1 MNVESVGKT
10 VEEALEAALKELN
23 LKKEEVDYTVL
34 VEPKKGFLGFGKKEA
49 KILVTPKADTI
60 SLKTENKEDSSAA
73 ESFKDKDKVVS
84 FGEKTTE
91 SAEAVLRKAGE
102 KADELDERQKA
113 FNSRVKEKWNDTVD
127 SVKESGDKVKNAVNE
142 KVETASAVSA
152 AVKNTLAERKN
163 KRYNE
168 EKAKEF
174 VVDDAVVDEAKEF
187 LAKIFKAMKIEVV
200 MEKFVNKKDGCV
212 VLKLHGDDMGILIGK
227 HGQTL
232 DSLQYLTNLVANK
245 NTENRVHIVIDVENY
260 RERRAETLVRL
271 ARRLADKVKKSG
283 ERVVLEPM
291 NPHERKIIHT
301 ALQNDN
307 KITTLSEGSEPYRKV
322 VIELKK

>member
-10 VEEALEAALKELN
+10 VEEALEVALKELN
-23 LKKEEVDYTVL
+23 LTKEEVDYTVL
-34 VEPKKGFLGFGKKEA
+34 IEPKKGFLGFGKKEA

-60 SLKTENKEDSSAA
+60 SLKSENKEEPTVA
-73 ESFKDKDKVVS
+73 ESLKEKVVF

-91 SAEAVLRKAGE
+91 SAEAVLRKVGE

-113 FNSRVKEKWNDTVD
+113 FNNRVKEKWNDTVD

-142 KVETASAVSA
+142 KVETATAVSA

-163 KRYNE
+163 KRPANE
-168 EKAKEF
+168 NVKEF

-260 RERRAETLVRL
+260 RDRRAETLTRL
-271 ARRLADKVKKSG
+271 AKRLADKVKKSG
-283 ERVVLEPM
+283 ERIVLEPM

-307 KITTLSEGSEPYRKV
+307 KITTLSEGSEPFRKV

>member
-1 MNVESVGKT
+1 MNVESVGRT
-10 VEEALEAALKELN
+10 VEEALDAALKELN

-60 SLKTENKEDSSAA
+60 SVKVENKEEATVA
-73 ESFKDKDKVVS
+73 ETLKDKVVS

-91 SAEAVLRKAGE
+91 SAGAVLRKVGE
-102 KADELDERQKA
+102 KADELDVKQKA
-113 FNSRVKEKWNDTVD
+113 FNNRVKEKWNDTVD
-127 SVKESGDKVKNAVNE
+127 SVIESGDKVKNAVNE
-142 KVETASAVSA
+142 KVETANAVSA
-152 AVKNTLAERKN
+152 AVKSTLAERKS
-163 KRYNE
+163 KRAANE
-168 EKAKEF
+168 NTREF
-174 VVDDAVVDEAKEF
+174 VVDDAVVEEAKDF
-187 LAKIFKAMKIEVV
+187 LAKVFKAMKIELV
-200 MEKFVNKKDGCV
+200 MEKFINKKDGCV

-245 NTENRVHIVIDVENY
+245 NTESRVHIVIDVENY
-260 RERRAETLVRL
+260 RDRRAETLTRL
-271 ARRLADKVKKSG
+271 AKRLADKVKKSG
-283 ERVVLEPM
+283 ERIVLEPM

-307 KITTLSEGSEPYRKV
+307 KITTLSEGSEPFRKV

>member
-34 VEPKKGFLGFGKKEA
+34 IEPKKGFLGFGKKEA

-60 SLKTENKEDSSAA
+60 SLKSENKEDPTVA
-73 ESFKDKDKVVS
+73 ESLKEKVVS

-91 SAEAVLRKAGE
+91 SAGAVLRKVGE
-102 KADELDERQKA
+102 IADELDEKQKA
-113 FNSRVKEKWNDTVD
+113 FNNRVKEKWNDTVD
-127 SVKESGDKVKNAVNE
+127 SVKESGDKVRNAVNE
-142 KVETASAVSA
+142 KVETANAVSA

-163 KRYNE
+163 KRSSSENV
-168 EKAKEF
+168 KEF

-260 RERRAETLVRL
+260 RDRRAETLTRL
-271 ARRLADKVKKSG
+271 AKRLADKVKKSG
-283 ERVVLEPM
+283 ERIVLEPM

-307 KITTLSEGSEPYRKV
+307 KITTLSEGSEPFRKV

>member
-10 VEEALEAALKELN
+10 VEEALDAALKELN

-60 SLKTENKEDSSAA
+60 SVKVENKDTTVA
-73 ESFKDKDKVVS
+73 ETLKDKVVS

-91 SAEAVLRKAGE
+91 SAGAVLRKVGE

-113 FNSRVKEKWNDTVD
+113 FNNRVKEKWNDTVD

-142 KVETASAVSA
+142 KVETANAVSA
-152 AVKNTLAERKN
+152 AVKSTLAERKS
-163 KRYNE
+163 KRPANE
-168 EKAKEF
+168 NTREF
-174 VVDDAVVDEAKEF
+174 VVDDAVVEEAKDF
-187 LAKIFKAMKIEVV
+187 LAKVFKAMKIEVV
-200 MEKFVNKKDGCV
+200 MEKFINKKDGCV

-260 RERRAETLVRL
+260 RDRRAETLTRL
-271 ARRLADKVKKSG
+271 AKRLADKVKKSG
-283 ERVVLEPM
+283 ERIVLEPM

-307 KITTLSEGSEPYRKV
+307 KITTLSEGSEPFRKV

>member
-23 LKKEEVDYTVL
+23 LTKEEVDYTVL

-49 KILVTPKADTI
+49 KILVTPKVEKV
-60 SLKTENKEDSSAA
+60 SVAA
-73 ESFKDKDKVVS
+73 EKAEAAEETLKDKIVS
-84 FGEKTTE
+84 FGEKTVDTAG
-91 SAEAVLRKAGE
+91 SALRAVGE
-102 KADELDERQKA
+102 KANELDEKQKA
-113 FNSRVKEKWNDTVD
+113 FNDRVKDKWNDAVD
-127 SVKESGDKVKNAVNE
+127 SVKESGDKVKSAVNE
-142 KVETASAVSA
+142 KVETANAVTA
-152 AVKNTLAERKN
+152 AVKNTLSERKN
-163 KRYNE
+163 KRTAAE
-168 EKAKEF
+168 PAKEF
-174 VVDDAVVDEAKEF
+174 IVDDAVVDEAKDF
-187 LAKIFKAMKIEVV
+187 LAKIFKAMKIEVM

-260 RERRAETLVRL
+260 RERRAETLTRL
-271 ARRLADKVKKSG
+271 AKRLADKVKKNG
-283 ERVVLEPM
+283 ERIVLEPM

>member
-34 VEPKKGFLGFGKKEA
+34 IEPKKGFLGFGKKEA
-49 KILVTPKADTI
+49 KILVTPKVDTI
-60 SLKTENKEDSSAA
+60 SLKSENKEDPTVA
-73 ESFKDKDKVVS
+73 ESLKEKVVS

-91 SAEAVLRKAGE
+91 SAGAVLRKVGE
-102 KADELDERQKA
+102 KADELDEKQKA
-113 FNSRVKEKWNDTVD
+113 FNNRVKEKWNDTVD
-127 SVKESGDKVKNAVNE
+127 SVKESGDKVRNAVNE
-142 KVETASAVSA
+142 KVETANAVSA

-163 KRYNE
+163 KRSSSENV
-168 EKAKEF
+168 KEF

-260 RERRAETLVRL
+260 RDRRAETLTRL
-271 ARRLADKVKKSG
+271 AKRLAEKVKKSG
-283 ERVVLEPM
+283 ERIVLEPM

-307 KITTLSEGSEPYRKV
+307 KITTLSEGSEPFRKV

>member
-23 LKKEEVDYTVL
+23 LTKEEVDYTIL

-60 SLKTENKEDSSAA
+60 SLKAENKEDSSAA
-73 ESFKDKDKVVS
+73 ETFKDKVVS
-84 FGEKTTE
+84 LGEKTTE
-91 SAEAVLRKAGE
+91 SAGAVLRKVGE

-113 FNSRVKEKWNDTVD
+113 FNNRVKEKWNDTVD

-152 AVKNTLAERKN
+152 AVKNTLAERKS
-163 KRYNE
+163 KRAVSENT
-168 EKAKEF
+168 KDF
-174 VVDDAVVDEAKEF
+174 VVDDAVVEEAKDF

-200 MEKFVNKKDGCV
+200 MEKFVNKRDGCV

-260 RERRAETLVRL
+260 RERRAETLTRL
-271 ARRLADKVKKSG
+271 ARRLADKVKKNG
-283 ERVVLEPM
+283 ERIVLEPM

-307 KITTLSEGSEPYRKV
+307 KITTLSEGSEPFRKV

>member
-23 LKKEEVDYTVL
+23 LTKEEVDYTVL

-49 KILVTPKADTI
+49 KILVTPKVEKV
-60 SLKTENKEDSSAA
+60 SVAA
-73 ESFKDKDKVVS
+73 EKAEAAEETLKDKIVS
-84 FGEKTTE
+84 FGEKTVDTAG
-91 SAEAVLRKAGE
+91 SALRAVGE
-102 KADELDERQKA
+102 KANELDEKQKA
-113 FNSRVKEKWNDTVD
+113 FNDRVKDKWNDAVD
-127 SVKESGDKVKNAVNE
+127 SVKESGDKVKSAVNE
-142 KVETASAVSA
+142 KVETANAVTA
-152 AVKNTLAERKN
+152 AVKNTLSERKN
-163 KRYNE
+163 KRTAAE
-168 EKAKEF
+168 PAKEF
-174 VVDDAVVDEAKEF
+174 IVDDAVVDEAKDF
-187 LAKIFKAMKIEVV
+187 LAKIFKAMKIEVM

-260 RERRAETLVRL
+260 RERRAETLTRL
-271 ARRLADKVKKSG
+271 AKRLADKVKKNG
-283 ERVVLEPM
+283 ERIVLEPM

-307 KITTLSEGSEPYRKV
+307 EITTLSEGSEPYRKV

>member
-1 MNVESVGKT
+1 MNVESVGRT
-10 VEEALEAALKELN
+10 VEEALDAALKELN

-60 SLKTENKEDSSAA
+60 SVKVENKEEATVA
-73 ESFKDKDKVVS
+73 ETLKDKVVS

-91 SAEAVLRKAGE
+91 SAGAVLRKVGE
-102 KADELDERQKA
+102 KADELDVKQKA
-113 FNSRVKEKWNDTVD
+113 FNNRVKEKWNDTVD
-127 SVKESGDKVKNAVNE
+127 SVIESGDKVKNAVNE
-142 KVETASAVSA
+142 KVETANAVSA
-152 AVKNTLAERKN
+152 AVKSTLAERKS
-163 KRYNE
+163 KRAASENTR
-168 EKAKEF
+168 EF
-174 VVDDAVVDEAKEF
+174 VVDDAVVEEAKDF
-187 LAKIFKAMKIEVV
+187 LAKVFKAMKIEVV
-200 MEKFVNKKDGCV
+200 MEKFINKKDGCV

-245 NTENRVHIVIDVENY
+245 NTESRVHIVIDVENY
-260 RERRAETLVRL
+260 RDRRAETLTRL
-271 ARRLADKVKKSG
+271 AKRLADKVKKSG
-283 ERVVLEPM
+283 ERIVLEPM

-307 KITTLSEGSEPYRKV
+307 KITTLSEGSEPFRKV

>member
-49 KILVTPKADTI
+49 KILVTPKVEKI
-60 SLKTENKEDSSAA
+60 SVEAEKTEETV
-73 ESFKDKDKVVS
+73 KDKIIS
-84 FGEKTTE
+84 FGEKTVDTAG
-91 SAEAVLRKAGE
+91 SVLHRVGE
-102 KADELDERQKA
+102 KADELDEKQKL
-113 FNSRVKEKWNDTVD
+113 FNSKVKEKWNDTVD
-127 SVKESGDKVKNAVNE
+127 SVKDSGDRVKNAVNE
-142 KVETASAVSA
+142 KVETANAVTD
-152 AVKNTLAERKN
+152 AVKNTLLERRS
-163 KRYNE
+163 KRVASE
-168 EKAKEF
+168 VTKEF
-174 VVDDAVVDEAKEF
+174 VVDNAVIEEAKEF

-200 MEKFVNKKDGCV
+200 MEKFINKKDGCV
-212 VLKLHGDDMGILIGK
+212 ILKLHGDDMGILIGK

-260 RERRAETLVRL
+260 RERRAETLTRL
-271 ARRLADKVKKSG
+271 AKRLADKVKKSG
-283 ERVVLEPM
+283 ERIVLEPM

>member
-1 MNVESVGKT
+1 MNVESVGRT
-10 VEEALEAALKELN
+10 VEEALDAALKELN

-34 VEPKKGFLGFGKKEA
+34 VEPKKGFLGKGKKEA

-60 SLKTENKEDSSAA
+60 SVKVENKEEATVA
-73 ESFKDKDKVVS
+73 ETLKDKVVS

-91 SAEAVLRKAGE
+91 SAGAVLRKVGE
-102 KADELDERQKA
+102 KADELDVKQKA
-113 FNSRVKEKWNDTVD
+113 FNNRVKEKWNDTVD
-127 SVKESGDKVKNAVNE
+127 SVIESGDKVKNAVNE
-142 KVETASAVSA
+142 KVETANAVSA
-152 AVKNTLAERKN
+152 AVKSTLAERKS
-163 KRYNE
+163 KRAANE
-168 EKAKEF
+168 NTREF
-174 VVDDAVVDEAKEF
+174 VVDDAVVEEAKDF
-187 LAKIFKAMKIEVV
+187 LAKVFKAMKIEVV
-200 MEKFVNKKDGCV
+200 MEKFINKKDGCV

-245 NTENRVHIVIDVENY
+245 NTESRVHIVIDVENY
-260 RERRAETLVRL
+260 RDRRAETLTRL
-271 ARRLADKVKKSG
+271 AKRLADKVKKSG
-283 ERVVLEPM
+283 ERIVLEPM

-307 KITTLSEGSEPYRKV
+307 KITTLSEGSEPFRKV

>member
-23 LKKEEVDYTVL
+23 LTKEEVDYTVL
-34 VEPKKGFLGFGKKEA
+34 IEPKKGFLGFGKKEA

-60 SLKTENKEDSSAA
+60 SLKSENKEEPTVA
-73 ESFKDKDKVVS
+73 ESLKEKVVS

-91 SAEAVLRKAGE
+91 SAEAVLRKVGE

-113 FNSRVKEKWNDTVD
+113 FNNRVKEKWNDTVD

-142 KVETASAVSA
+142 KVETATAVSA

-163 KRYNE
+163 KRPANE
-168 EKAKEF
+168 NAKEF

-227 HGQTL
+227 PGQTL

-260 RERRAETLVRL
+260 RDRRAETLTRL
-271 ARRLADKVKKSG
+271 AKRLAEKVKKSG
-283 ERVVLEPM
+283 ERIVLEPM

-301 ALQNDN
+301 ALQNDS
-307 KITTLSEGSEPYRKV
+307 KITTLSEGSEPFRKV

>member
-34 VEPKKGFLGFGKKEA
+34 IEPKKGFLGFGKKEA

-60 SLKTENKEDSSAA
+60 SLKSENKEDPTVA
-73 ESFKDKDKVVS
+73 ESLKEKVVS

-91 SAEAVLRKAGE
+91 SAGAVLRA
-102 KADELDERQKA
+102 
-113 FNSRVKEKWNDTVD
+113 N
-127 SVKESGDKVKNAVNE
+127 
-142 KVETASAVSA
+142 AVSA

-163 KRYNE
+163 KRSSSENV
-168 EKAKEF
+168 KEF
-174 VVDDAVVDEAKEF
+174 VVDNAVVDEAKEF

-260 RERRAETLVRL
+260 RDRRAETLTRL
-271 ARRLADKVKKSG
+271 AKRLADKVKKSG
-283 ERVVLEPM
+283 ERIVLEPM

-307 KITTLSEGSEPYRKV
+307 KITTLSEGSEPFRKV

>member
-34 VEPKKGFLGFGKKEA
+34 IEPKKGFLGFGKKEA

-60 SLKTENKEDSSAA
+60 SLKSENKEDPTVA
-73 ESFKDKDKVVS
+73 ESLKEKVVS

-91 SAEAVLRKAGE
+91 SAGAVLRKVGE
-102 KADELDERQKA
+102 KADELDEKQKA
-113 FNSRVKEKWNDTVD
+113 FNNRVKEKWNDTVD
-127 SVKESGDKVKNAVNE
+127 SVKESGDKVRNAVNE
-142 KVETASAVSA
+142 KVETANAVSA
-152 AVKNTLAERKN
+152 AVKSTLAERKT
-163 KRYNE
+163 KRSAAENV
-168 EKAKEF
+168 KEF

-187 LAKIFKAMKIEVV
+187 LTKIFKAMKIEVV

-260 RERRAETLVRL
+260 RDRRAETLTRL
-271 ARRLADKVKKSG
+271 AKRLADKVKKSG
-283 ERVVLEPM
+283 ERIVLEPM

-307 KITTLSEGSEPYRKV
+307 KITTLSEGSEPFRKV

>member
-49 KILVTPKADTI
+49 RILVTPKADTI
-60 SLKTENKEDSSAA
+60 SVKAENTENPAA
-73 ESFKDKDKVVS
+73 ETLKDKVVS
-84 FGEKTTE
+84 LGEKTAE
-91 SAEAVLRKAGE
+91 SAENVLRKVGE

-113 FNSRVKEKWNDTVD
+113 FNNRVKEKWNDTVE
-127 SVKESGDKVKNAVNE
+127 SVKESGDKVRNAVNE
-142 KVETASAVSA
+142 KVETAGAVSA

-163 KRYNE
+163 KRNNE

-174 VVDDAVVDEAKEF
+174 VVDDAVVDEAKDF

>member
-49 KILVTPKADTI
+49 KILVTPKVEKI
-60 SLKTENKEDSSAA
+60 SVEAEKTEETV
-73 ESFKDKDKVVS
+73 KDKIIS
-84 FGEKTTE
+84 FGEKTVDTAG
-91 SAEAVLRKAGE
+91 SVLHRVGE
-102 KADELDERQKA
+102 KADELDEKQKL
-113 FNSRVKEKWNDTVD
+113 FNSKVKEKWNDAVD
-127 SVKESGDKVKNAVNE
+127 SVKDSEDRVKNAVNE
-142 KVETASAVSA
+142 KVETANAVTD
-152 AVKNTLAERKN
+152 AVKNTLLERRS
-163 KRYNE
+163 KRVASE
-168 EKAKEF
+168 VTKEF
-174 VVDDAVVDEAKEF
+174 VVDNAVIEEAKEF

-200 MEKFVNKKDGCV
+200 MEKFINKKDGCV
-212 VLKLHGDDMGILIGK
+212 ILKLHGDDMGILIGK

-260 RERRAETLVRL
+260 RERRAETLTRL
-271 ARRLADKVKKSG
+271 AKRLADKVKKSG
-283 ERVVLEPM
+283 ERIVLEPM

-307 KITTLSEGSEPYRKV
+307 KITALSEGSEPYRKV

>member
-49 KILVTPKADTI
+49 KILVTPKVEKI
-60 SLKTENKEDSSAA
+60 SVEAEKTEETV
-73 ESFKDKDKVVS
+73 KDKIIS
-84 FGEKTTE
+84 FGEKTVDTAG
-91 SAEAVLRKAGE
+91 SVLHRVGE
-102 KADELDERQKA
+102 KADELDEKQKL
-113 FNSRVKEKWNDTVD
+113 FNSKVKEKWSDAVD
-127 SVKESGDKVKNAVNE
+127 SVKDSGDRVKNAVNE
-142 KVETASAVSA
+142 KVETANAVTD
-152 AVKNTLAERKN
+152 AVKNTLLERRS
-163 KRYNE
+163 KRVASE
-168 EKAKEF
+168 VTKEF
-174 VVDDAVVDEAKEF
+174 VVDNAVIEEAKEF

-200 MEKFVNKKDGCV
+200 MEKFINKKDGCV
-212 VLKLHGDDMGILIGK
+212 ILKLHGDDMGILIGK

-260 RERRAETLVRL
+260 RERRAETLTRL
-271 ARRLADKVKKSG
+271 AKRLADKVKKSG
-283 ERVVLEPM
+283 ERIVLEPM

>member
-1 MNVESVGKT
+1 MNVEAVGKT

-23 LKKEEVDYTVL
+23 LTKEEVDYTVL
-34 VEPKKGFLGFGKKEA
+34 IEPKKGFLGFGKKEA

-60 SLKTENKEDSSAA
+60 SLKSENKEEPTVA
-73 ESFKDKDKVVS
+73 ESLKEKVVS

-91 SAEAVLRKAGE
+91 SAETVLRKVGE

-113 FNSRVKEKWNDTVD
+113 FNNRVKEKWNDTVD

-142 KVETASAVSA
+142 KVETATAVSA

-163 KRYNE
+163 KRPANE
-168 EKAKEF
+168 NVKEF

-200 MEKFVNKKDGCV
+200 MEKF
-212 VLKLHGDDMGILIGK
+212 
-227 HGQTL
+227 
-232 DSLQYLTNLVANK
+232 
-245 NTENRVHIVIDVENY
+245 DVENY
-260 RERRAETLVRL
+260 RDRRAETLTRL
-271 ARRLADKVKKSG
+271 AKRLADKVKKSG
-283 ERVVLEPM
+283 ERIVLEPM

-307 KITTLSEGSEPYRKV
+307 KITTLSEGSEPFRKV

>member
-23 LKKEEVDYTVL
+23 LTKEEVDYTVL

-49 KILVTPKADTI
+49 KILVTPKVEKV
-60 SLKTENKEDSSAA
+60 SVAA
-73 ESFKDKDKVVS
+73 EKAEAAEETLKDKIVS
-84 FGEKTTE
+84 FGEKTVD
-91 SAEAVLRKAGE
+91 SAGSALRAVGE
-102 KADELDERQKA
+102 KANELDEKQKA
-113 FNSRVKEKWNDTVD
+113 FNDRVKDKWNDAVD
-127 SVKESGDKVKNAVNE
+127 SVKESGDKVKSAVNE
-142 KVETASAVSA
+142 KVETANAVTA
-152 AVKNTLAERKN
+152 AVKNTLSERKN
-163 KRYNE
+163 KRGAAE
-168 EKAKEF
+168 PAKEF
-174 VVDDAVVDEAKEF
+174 IVDDAVVDEAKDF
-187 LAKIFKAMKIEVV
+187 LTKIFKAMKIEVM

-260 RERRAETLVRL
+260 RERRAETLTRL
-271 ARRLADKVKKSG
+271 AKRLADKVKKNG
-283 ERVVLEPM
+283 ERIVLEPM

>member
-23 LKKEEVDYTVL
+23 LTKEEVDYTVL
-34 VEPKKGFLGFGKKEA
+34 VEPKKGFLGFGKKET
-49 KILVTPKADTI
+49 KILVTHKVEKV
-60 SLKTENKEDSSAA
+60 SVAA
-73 ESFKDKDKVVS
+73 EKVEAAEETLKDKIVS
-84 FGEKTTE
+84 FGEKTVDTAG
-91 SAEAVLRKAGE
+91 SALRAVGE
-102 KADELDERQKA
+102 KANELDEKQKA
-113 FNSRVKEKWNDTVD
+113 FNDRVKDKWNDAVD
-127 SVKESGDKVKNAVNE
+127 SVNESGDKVKSAVNE
-142 KVETASAVSA
+142 KVETANAVTA
-152 AVKNTLAERKN
+152 AVKNTLSERKN
-163 KRYNE
+163 KRTAAE
-168 EKAKEF
+168 PAKEF
-174 VVDDAVVDEAKEF
+174 IVDDAVVDEAKDF
-187 LAKIFKAMKIEVV
+187 LAKIFKAMKIEVM

-260 RERRAETLVRL
+260 RERRAETLTRL
-271 ARRLADKVKKSG
+271 AKRLADKVKKNG
-283 ERVVLEPM
+283 ERIVLEPM

>member
-23 LKKEEVDYTVL
+23 LTKEEVDYTVL

-49 KILVTPKADTI
+49 KILVTPKVEKV
-60 SLKTENKEDSSAA
+60 SVAA
-73 ESFKDKDKVVS
+73 EKAEAAEETLKDKIVS
-84 FGEKTTE
+84 FGEKTVD
-91 SAEAVLRKAGE
+91 SAGSALRAVGE
-102 KADELDERQKA
+102 KANELDEKQKA
-113 FNSRVKEKWNDTVD
+113 FNDRVKDKWNDAVD

-142 KVETASAVSA
+142 KVETANAVTA
-152 AVKNTLAERKN
+152 AVKNTLSERKN
-163 KRYNE
+163 KRAAAE
-168 EKAKEF
+168 PDKEF
-174 VVDDAVVDEAKEF
+174 IVDDAVVDEAKDF
-187 LAKIFKAMKIEVV
+187 LAKIFKAMKIEVM

-260 RERRAETLVRL
+260 RERRAETLTRL
-271 ARRLADKVKKSG
+271 AKRLADKVKKNG
-283 ERVVLEPM
+283 ERIVLEPM

-301 ALQNDN
+301 ALQNDS

>member
-10 VEEALEAALKELN
+10 VEEALEAALKELS
-23 LKKEEVDYTVL
+23 LTKEEVDYTIL

-49 KILVTPKADTI
+49 KILVTPKFDTI
-60 SLKTENKEDSSAA
+60 SLKAEDKGDSPA
-73 ESFKDKDKVVS
+73 EETFKDKVVS

-91 SAEAVLRKAGE
+91 SAGAVLRKVGE

-113 FNSRVKEKWNDTVD
+113 FNNRVKEKWNDTVD
-127 SVKESGDKVKNAVNE
+127 SVKESGDKVKSAVSE

-152 AVKNTLAERKN
+152 AVKNTLAERKS
-163 KRYNE
+163 KRPANDNT
-168 EKAKEF
+168 KDF
-174 VVDDAVVDEAKEF
+174 VVDDAVVEEAKDF

-200 MEKFVNKKDGCV
+200 MEKFVNKRDGCV

-260 RERRAETLVRL
+260 RDRRAETLTRL
-271 ARRLADKVKKSG
+271 AKRLADNVKKSG
-283 ERVVLEPM
+283 ERIVLEPM

-307 KITTLSEGSEPYRKV
+307 KITTLSEGSEPFRKV

>member
-34 VEPKKGFLGFGKKEA
+34 IEPKKGFLGFGKKEA

-60 SLKTENKEDSSAA
+60 SLKSESKEEPTVA
-73 ESFKDKDKVVS
+73 ESLKEKVVS

-91 SAEAVLRKAGE
+91 SAEAVLRKVGE

-113 FNSRVKEKWNDTVD
+113 FNNRVKEKWNDTVD

-142 KVETASAVSA
+142 KVETATAVSA

-163 KRYNE
+163 KRPASENV
-168 EKAKEF
+168 KEF

-187 LAKIFKAMKIEVV
+187 RAKIFKAMKIEVV

-260 RERRAETLVRL
+260 RDRRAETLTRL
-271 ARRLADKVKKSG
+271 AKRLADKVKKSG
-283 ERVVLEPM
+283 ERIVLEPM

-307 KITTLSEGSEPYRKV
+307 KIT
-322 VIELKK
+322 

>member
-23 LKKEEVDYTVL
+23 LTKEEVDYTVL

-49 KILVTPKADTI
+49 KILVTPKVEKV
-60 SLKTENKEDSSAA
+60 SVAA
-73 ESFKDKDKVVS
+73 EKAEAAEETLKDKIVS
-84 FGEKTTE
+84 FGEKTVDTAG
-91 SAEAVLRKAGE
+91 SALRAVGE
-102 KADELDERQKA
+102 KANELDEKQKA
-113 FNSRVKEKWNDTVD
+113 FNDRVKDKWNDAVD
-127 SVKESGDKVKNAVNE
+127 SVKESGDKVKSAVNE
-142 KVETASAVSA
+142 KVETANAVTA
-152 AVKNTLAERKN
+152 AVKNTLSERKN
-163 KRYNE
+163 KRTAAE
-168 EKAKEF
+168 PDKEF
-174 VVDDAVVDEAKEF
+174 IVDDAVVDEAKDF
-187 LAKIFKAMKIEVV
+187 LAKIFKAMKIEVM

-260 RERRAETLVRL
+260 RERRAETLTRL
-271 ARRLADKVKKSG
+271 AKRLADKVKKNG
-283 ERVVLEPM
+283 ERIVLEPM

-301 ALQNDN
+301 ALQNDS

>member
-34 VEPKKGFLGFGKKEA
+34 IEPKKGFLGFGKKEA

-60 SLKTENKEDSSAA
+60 SLKSENKEDPTVA
-73 ESFKDKDKVVS
+73 ESLKEKVVS

-91 SAEAVLRKAGE
+91 SAGAVLRKVGE
-102 KADELDERQKA
+102 KADELDEKQKA
-113 FNSRVKEKWNDTVD
+113 FNNRVKEKWNDTVD
-127 SVKESGDKVKNAVNE
+127 SVKESGDKVRNAVNE
-142 KVETASAVSA
+142 KVETATAVSA

-163 KRYNE
+163 KRSSSENV
-168 EKAKEF
+168 KEF
-174 VVDDAVVDEAKEF
+174 VVDDA
-187 LAKIFKAMKIEVV
+187 
-200 MEKFVNKKDGCV
+200 
-212 VLKLHGDDMGILIGK
+212 LIGK

-260 RERRAETLVRL
+260 RDRRAETLTRL
-271 ARRLADKVKKSG
+271 AKRLADKVKKSG
-283 ERVVLEPM
+283 ERIVLEPM

-307 KITTLSEGSEPYRKV
+307 KITTLSEGSEPFRKV

>member
-1 MNVESVGKT
+1 MNVESVGRT
-10 VEEALEAALKELN
+10 VEEALEAALTELN
-23 LKKEEVDYTVL
+23 LTKEEVDYTIL

-60 SLKTENKEDSSAA
+60 TLKPEKKEDPSVAESLKE
-73 ESFKDKDKVVS
+73 KVVS
-84 FGEKTTE
+84 LVEKTTE
-91 SAEAVLRKAGE
+91 SAENVLRKVGE

-113 FNSRVKEKWNDTVD
+113 FNNKVKAKWNNTVD

-142 KVETASAVSA
+142 KVETANAVSA
-152 AVKNTLAERKN
+152 AVKTTLSERKN
-163 KRYNE
+163 KRSAGEN
-168 EKAKEF
+168 AKEF
-174 VVDDAVVDEAKEF
+174 VVDEAVVDEAKDF
-187 LAKIFKAMKIEVV
+187 LTKIFKAMKIEVV

-260 RERRAETLVRL
+260 RDRRAETLTRL
-271 ARRLADKVKKSG
+271 AKRLADNVKKSG
-283 ERVVLEPM
+283 ERIVLEPM

-307 KITTLSEGSEPYRKV
+307 KITTLSEGSEPFRKV

>member
-23 LKKEEVDYTVL
+23 LTKEEVDYTVL

-49 KILVTPKADTI
+49 KILVTPKVEKV
-60 SLKTENKEDSSAA
+60 SVAA
-73 ESFKDKDKVVS
+73 EKAEAAEETLKDKIVS
-84 FGEKTTE
+84 FGEKTVDTAG
-91 SAEAVLRKAGE
+91 SALRAVGE
-102 KADELDERQKA
+102 KANELDEKQKA
-113 FNSRVKEKWNDTVD
+113 FNDRVKDKWNDAVD
-127 SVKESGDKVKNAVNE
+127 SVKESGEKVKSAVNE
-142 KVETASAVSA
+142 KVETANAVTA
-152 AVKNTLAERKN
+152 AVKNTLSERKN
-163 KRYNE
+163 KRTAAE
-168 EKAKEF
+168 PAKEF
-174 VVDDAVVDEAKEF
+174 IVDDAVVDEAKDF
-187 LAKIFKAMKIEVV
+187 LAKIFKAMKIEVM

-260 RERRAETLVRL
+260 RERRAETLTRL
-271 ARRLADKVKKSG
+271 AKRLADKVKKNG
-283 ERVVLEPM
+283 ERIVLEPM

-301 ALQNDN
+301 ALQNDS

>member
-23 LKKEEVDYTVL
+23 LTKEEVDYTVL

-49 KILVTPKADTI
+49 KILVTPKVEKV
-60 SLKTENKEDSSAA
+60 SVAA
-73 ESFKDKDKVVS
+73 EKAEAAEETLKDKIVS
-84 FGEKTTE
+84 FGEKTVD
-91 SAEAVLRKAGE
+91 SAGSALRAVGE
-102 KADELDERQKA
+102 KANELDEKQKA
-113 FNSRVKEKWNDTVD
+113 FNDRVKDKWNDAVD
-127 SVKESGDKVKNAVNE
+127 SVKESGDKVKSAVNE
-142 KVETASAVSA
+142 KVETANAVTA
-152 AVKNTLAERKN
+152 AVKNTLSERKN
-163 KRYNE
+163 KRAAAE
-168 EKAKEF
+168 PAKEF
-174 VVDDAVVDEAKEF
+174 IVDDAVVDEAKDF
-187 LAKIFKAMKIEVV
+187 LAKIFKAMKIEVM

-260 RERRAETLVRL
+260 RERRAETLTRL
-271 ARRLADKVKKSG
+271 AKRLADKVKKNG
-283 ERVVLEPM
+283 ERIVLEPM

>member
-1 MNVESVGKT
+1 MNVEAVGKT

-23 LKKEEVDYTVL
+23 LTRDEIDYTVL

-49 KILVTPKADTI
+49 KVLVTPKTEKI
-60 SLKTENKEDSSAA
+60 SVEAEKAEDSA
-73 ESFKDKDKVVS
+73 ETLKDKIVS
-84 FGEKTTE
+84 FGEKTVDT
-91 SAEAVLRKAGE
+91 AGAALHRVGE
-102 KADELDERQKA
+102 KADELDEKQKA
-113 FNSRVKEKWNDTVD
+113 FNEKVKEKWNDAVD
-127 SVKESGDKVKNAVNE
+127 SVKESEEKVKNAVNE
-142 KVETASAVSA
+142 KVETASAVST

-163 KRYNE
+163 KRPAAE
-168 EKAKEF
+168 APAREF

-200 MEKFVNKKDGCV
+200 MEKFVNKKDGCII
-212 VLKLHGDDMGILIGK
+212 LKLHGDDMGILIGK

-260 RERRAETLVRL
+260 RERRAETLNRL
-271 ARRLADKVKKSG
+271 AKRLADKVKKSG
-283 ERVVLEPM
+283 ERIVLEPM

>member
-34 VEPKKGFLGFGKKEA
+34 IEPKKGFLGFGKKEA

-60 SLKTENKEDSSAA
+60 SLKAENEENISAA
-73 ESFKDKDKVVS
+73 ETLKDKVVS

-91 SAEAVLRKAGE
+91 SAGAVLRKVGE
-102 KADELDERQKA
+102 KADELDEKQKA
-113 FNSRVKEKWNDTVD
+113 FNNRVKEKWNDTVD
-127 SVKESGDKVKNAVNE
+127 SVKESGDKVRNAVNE
-142 KVETASAVSA
+142 KVETATAVSA

-163 KRYNE
+163 KRSSSENV
-168 EKAKEF
+168 KEF

-260 RERRAETLVRL
+260 RDRRAETLTRL
-271 ARRLADKVKKSG
+271 AKRLADKVKKSG
-283 ERVVLEPM
+283 ERIVLEPM

-307 KITTLSEGSEPYRKV
+307 KITTLSEGSEPFRKV

>member
-1 MNVESVGKT
+1 M
-10 VEEALEAALKELN
+10 EAALKELN

-34 VEPKKGFLGFGKKEA
+34 IEPKKGFLGFGKKEA

-60 SLKTENKEDSSAA
+60 SLKSENKEDPTVA
-73 ESFKDKDKVVS
+73 ESLKEKVVS

-91 SAEAVLRKAGE
+91 SAGAVLRKVGE
-102 KADELDERQKA
+102 KADELDEKQKA
-113 FNSRVKEKWNDTVD
+113 FNNRVKEKWNDTVD
-127 SVKESGDKVKNAVNE
+127 SVKESGDKVRNAVNE
-142 KVETASAVSA
+142 KVETANAVSA

-163 KRYNE
+163 KRSSGENV
-168 EKAKEF
+168 KEF

-187 LAKIFKAMKIEVV
+187 LTKIFKAMKIEVV

-260 RERRAETLVRL
+260 RDRRAETLTRL
-271 ARRLADKVKKSG
+271 AKRLADKVKKSG
-283 ERVVLEPM
+283 ERIVLEPM

-307 KITTLSEGSEPYRKV
+307 KITTLSEGSEPFRKV